1 MRSIESEQPARADE
15 HRPWRRHYLILM
27 GVAFALFAVGC
38 IVFRPDLRFGR
49 DLWSVVGNEAT
60 LEALIAQLGWLGPLA
75 LVLLN
80 ALQIV
85 IAPIPGYFM
94 QLAAGYLYG
103 PIWGGIWGSAGLL
116 AGTMLAMW
124 LARIFGRPLVTRL
137 AGAARLQRWE
147 RVVHSDSTWLW
158 LFLILMPTGDLPYFL
173 AGLSRVRYRTI
184 FLLTLCIRVPTTFVV
199 AAAGAGILVL
209 SGPQLVAVV
218 IGLVLVLL
226 LFLRYQ
232 AQLTA
237 WIDAVVARRTQA
249 HNNRHPGDAADLPPT
264 GDWIYD
270 NE

>member
-1 MRSIESEQPARADE
+1 
-15 HRPWRRHYLILM
+15 M
-27 GVAFALFAVGC
+27 GKKFGASRLAVAL
-38 IVFRPDLRFGR
+38 
-49 DLWSVVGNEAT
+49 
-60 LEALIAQLGWLGPLA
+60 LG
-75 LVLLN
+75 
-80 ALQIV
+80 
-85 IAPIPGYFM
+85 
-94 QLAAGYLYG
+94 
-103 PIWGGIWGSAGLL
+103 
-116 AGTMLAMW
+116 GTMLAMW
-124 LARIFGRPLVTRL
+124 LARTFGRPLVTRL

-237 WIDAVVARRTQA
+237 WIDAVVARRTPA
-249 HNNRHPGDAADLPPT
+249 HSNRHPGDTADLPPT